1 MGQAPIKVSEETKE
15 RIRYLAALIDTTQAD
30 IVDRAVH
37 EYVVRHA
44 DLVEKGIDHARSVLG
59 AGAVAVAVAAHL
71 LDASV
76 QTVERVAGSQDSPTG
91 SPA

>member
-59 AGAVAVAVAAHL
+59 AGAVAVAAHL